1 MKLVNVNRPV
11 YRVNPVDAL
20 LKDFFNANGVNDRY
34 DKEEL
39 VNQPSTNLF
48 ETETSVVLELL
59 IPGYSKEEIKLQV
72 ENNQLIVKSE
82 SLENESDKQKDAPEY
97 KYSRVEFEKAK
108 FEKRFRLSDK
118 LNQEQ
123 IQAEVK
129 NGILRI
135 TLAKKKEA
143 IPVKREIEIG

>member
-97 KYSRVEFEKAK
+97 KYSRVEFERRSLKSA
-108 FEKRFRLSDK
+108 SGYQT
-118 LNQEQ
+118 N
-123 IQAEVK
+123 
-129 NGILRI
+129 
-135 TLAKKKEA
+135 
-143 IPVKREIEIG
+143 